1 MNDKAHFGRLAAS
14 GRLAAAFALFA
25 WLVPGLAMLALVS
38 GCATQQKA
46 QEVTQLVW
54 PPPPQPPRVKFVRNI
69 VSDEDLE
76 KDTTSTQK
84 ILNFLGGDKPTANQF
99 AEPTGIAVSDDGQ
112 RVYVADIMQHAVFVF
127 DFGNKRFNKI
137 DAVHSP
143 GGVALDAQENLYV
156 VLTLDHR
163 IDVYGPDRKKIREIT
178 DSSVERP
185 VGLAIDKVR
194 GRIYLVDTGNG
205 KSTEFSVKVFNMEGK
220 LTGKIGGRA
229 GYKDGE
235 FVYPTYA
242 CVDNDGNLY
251 VTDSFNARV
260 QKFDPEG
267 KYVKTFGQRG
277 DAWGM
282 FDKPKGVAVDSFG
295 NVYVV
300 DSIWSNVQ
308 IFNPKGQILLF
319 FGGRGSYPGMLR
331 NPNPIAIDKQNRIYV
346 GDFLNARVAVY
357 ELVNTTGADSYVE
370 PPKGKPKK

>member
-1 MNDKAHFGRLAAS
+1 MIRSIPFGRLGA
-14 GRLAAAFALFA
+14 LAAAL
-25 WLVPGLAMLALVS
+25 LVLAFV
-38 GCATQQKA
+38 GCATQQKK
-46 QEVTQLVW
+46 EETTQLVW

-84 ILNFLGGDKPTANQF
+84 ILNFLGGDKPSANQF
-99 AEPTGIAVSDDGQ
+99 GEPTGIAVSEDGN
-112 RVYVADIMQHAVFVF
+112 RVYVSDMMQHAVFIF
-127 DFGNKRFNKI
+127 DFGNKRFYKI
-137 DAVHSP
+137 DGVHSP

-156 VLTLDHR
+156 VATLERR
-163 IDVYGPDRKKIREIT
+163 IEVYGPDRKKIRDIT
-178 DSSVERP
+178 DASVERP
-185 VGLAIDKVR
+185 VGVAIDKTR
-194 GRIYLVDTGNG
+194 GRIYLVDTGTN
-205 KSTEFSVKVFNMEGK
+205 KTKDFTIKIFDMEGK
-220 LTGKIGGRA
+220 LSGHIGA
-229 GYKDGE
+229 GAGWKEGQ

-242 CVDNDGNLY
+242 CVDADGNLY
-251 VTDSFNARV
+251 VTDSYNARV
-260 QKFDPEG
+260 QKFDAGG
-267 KYVKTFGQRG
+267 KFVRTFGQRG

-319 FGGRGSYPGMLR
+319 FGGRGGYPGLLR

-357 ELVNTTGADSYVE
+357 ELVNTKSADSYIE
-370 PPKGKPKK
+370 PPKGKPGK